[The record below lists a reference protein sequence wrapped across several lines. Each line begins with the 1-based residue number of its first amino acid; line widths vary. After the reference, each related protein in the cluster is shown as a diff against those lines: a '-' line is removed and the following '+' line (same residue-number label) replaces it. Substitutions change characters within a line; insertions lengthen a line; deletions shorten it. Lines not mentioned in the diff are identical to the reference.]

1 MICEKCGKPIAAENA
16 KFCPHCGTP
25 VKMITPNA
33 CKTCGKT
40 LPDSAVRFCP
50 YCGASLLEPE
60 KIVMVCPECAR
71 EYDDGFLYCEE
82 CGRKLQKQQQYQ
94 QQKRTQ
100 EQQTHVTHGT
110 KSVLIS
116 EKVNGVSYYQ
126 GEPKFSAKGMLGNLQ
141 ISSTKVV
148 FKTTFGGVL
157 HGGFL
162 AAGKEIVFEMSQIKS
177 VREGKYSGV
186 FSMLILEMKDGKTH
200 SFASPVPGS
209 NGAIERAIYA
219 IKQCI

>member
-1 MICEKCGKPIAAENA
+1 MICEKCGKAIVAKNA

-25 VKMITPNA
+25 IKMITPDA
-33 CKTCGKT
+33 CKSCGRT

-50 YCGASLLEPE
+50 YCGSSLQEPE
-60 KIVMVCPECAR
+60 KFVMVCPECAR

-82 CGRKLQKQQQYQ
+82 CGRRLQKQQP
-94 QQKRTQ
+94 
-100 EQQTHVTHGT
+100 HVIHD
-110 KSVLIS
+110 KKNVLIS

-141 ISSTKVV
+141 ISSNKVV

-157 HGGFL
+157 HGGLL

-177 VREGKYSGV
+177 VREGKYSGI
-186 FSMLILEMKDGKTH
+186 FPMLVLETQDGKTH
-200 SFASPVPGS
+200 SFATSIPGS
-209 NGAIERAIYA
+209 NGAIESAINA
-219 IKQCI
+219 INQCI